1 MYRNKKRSTIEMVL
15 AATVLITMV
24 AMTPQYARAQDG
36 MTLSNTFTD
45 DDSSEQ
51 SNSADISQS
60 ESGSQTAENPD
71 SANNFDGGPSTI
83 TQEIQQN
90 QEATVEQSNNVEDND
105 IVTQVNVAVEGPEI
119 DLDDD

>member
-1 MYRNKKRSTIEMVL
+1 MYQNKKRVSIGMIL
-15 AATVLITMV
+15 ATMSLMTVV
-24 AMTPQYARAQDG
+24 VMTPQYAIAQDDINQA
-36 MTLSNTFTD
+36 TVFD
-45 DDSSEQ
+45 DNDFSDQ
-51 SNSADISQS
+51 SNEASISQS
-60 ESGSQTAENPD
+60 ESASQTAEVSA
-71 SANNFDGGPSTI
+71 SANSFDGGPSTI